1 MKIILSALIFLF
13 CALPVFCQEA
23 DNALSVQERSVQK
36 AVAGF
41 ADVPPAKRPRAPN
54 SEKSEEAALNDEGKN
69 AVQEYSETL
78 QYGVSPEIIEL
89 IDKFIKNDDPRFVD
103 EIYDVFQKTKTPSVR
118 EKVFEYFAHF
128 KDPCLEDYAV
138 EILNDP
144 YDTKDS
150 TVSLVFKYVS
160 DVRCKPAIPAVIRL
174 LELDDTKYFEGAL
187 TTLGEIGDASE
198 ALYLADFIERDDLTM
213 PQRQALARVLGKLGA
228 VETWEKLSFIAQNE
242 DENTFIRM
250 YAAEAIGNMKKQES
264 IPILVELYEAGDPNF
279 RQYVIKGLANYPESA
294 EAKAVIM
301 QGIRDEHYKVRLES
315 IAAVKKL
322 NMSEA
327 SPYLIYRAKND
338 KEKVVKNACYDAIAV
353 LGTKDGIAYLVSILE
368 DKKAGDTTKAEAVKA
383 LIANNAGETHI
394 IALAQETLK
403 DDLHKPLRY
412 AIGKELAKYGKP
424 SYEAVC
430 RSFLSSKDVATVSLG
445 LDIYK
450 KGRYGGVTGAVQSLV
465 ADKRAG
471 VNQTRAR
478 KILGMEED
486 ATDGTK

>member
-1 MKIILSALIFLF
+1 M
-13 CALPVFCQEA
+13 
-23 DNALSVQERSVQK
+23 R
-36 AVAGF
+36 
-41 ADVPPAKRPRAPN
+41 
-54 SEKSEEAALNDEGKN
+54 
-69 AVQEYSETL
+69 
-78 QYGVSPEIIEL
+78 
-89 IDKFIKNDDPRFVD
+89 
-103 EIYDVFQKTKTPSVR
+103 
-118 EKVFEYFAHF
+118 
-128 KDPCLEDYAV
+128 
-138 EILNDP
+138 
-144 YDTKDS
+144 
-150 TVSLVFKYVS
+150 
-160 DVRCKPAIPAVIRL
+160 
-174 LELDDTKYFEGAL
+174 
-187 TTLGEIGDASE
+187 
-198 ALYLADFIERDDLTM
+198 FIERDDLTT

-228 VETWEKLSFIAQNE
+228 VETWEKLSSIAQNE

-294 EAKAVIM
+294 EAKEVIM

-322 NMSEA
+322 NMTEA

-353 LGTKDGIAYLVSILE
+353 LGTKNGIDYLISILE
-368 DKKAGDTTKAEAVKA
+368 DKKAGDATKAEAVKA
-383 LIANNAGETHI
+383 LIANNAGEAQI
-394 IALAQETLK
+394 LALAQETLK

-450 KGRYGGVTGAVQSLV
+450 KGRYGGVTSTVQSLA
-465 ADKRAG
+465 ADKKAG

-478 KILGMEED
+478 KILGMEDDE
-486 ATDGTK
+486 ANGTK